1 MRTVFIETNR
11 TGYSPEQVGRTMTV
25 KELKDWL
32 ENFDD
37 ESPVYLSNDDGYT
50 YGYIGVGSFYEK
62 DDEEGDE

>member
-32 ENFDD
+32 ENFDED
-37 ESPVYLSNDDGYT
+37 SSIYLSNDDGYS
-50 YGYIGVGSFYEK
+50 YGYIGVSSFYEK